1 MSTPVVDVQNVNKH
15 FRLHHERHKSLKDR
29 ILHPGGGSYTDLHAL
44 SDVSFSVGAGETVGI
59 LGRNGSGKSTILK
72 CICGVLQ
79 PSSGRIELRGSLAGL
94 LELGAGFQA
103 ELSGRDNVYLSGS
116 MLGLGRKTIDRLFD
130 EIVGFAELE
139 SFIDTPVKFYSS
151 GMYVRLGFAVAVT
164 VDPDIL
170 VVDEVL
176 AVGDERFQA
185 KCMDRIQQYQRD
197 GRSIL
202 LVSHNADQVRAL
214 CDRAVVLDRGVMV
227 ADTTAGEGVR
237 VFRER
242 LLGQVAS
249 VGDSGP
255 ASNTLSITSITTP
268 SGNFRTHTDEPFRFT
283 VGLHALEGVTGSL
296 VLELHRPD
304 GMLIARTDATA
315 NQVAINP
322 GESSF
327 TVELPTLPLLDG
339 SFELSVGVVADHAS
353 SVLAWRERAAVL
365 EVVYDGRGAGL
376 VSLRPDVTPN

>member
-1 MSTPVVDVQNVNKH
+1 VTTPVIDVQQVNKH

-29 ILHPGGGSYTDLHAL
+29 LLHPGGGTYTDLHAL
-44 SDVSFSVGAGETVGI
+44 SDVSFAVGAGETVGI

-94 LELGAGFQA
+94 LELGAGFQP

-130 EIVGFAELE
+130 DIVGFAELE
-139 SFIDTPVKFYSS
+139 HFIDTPVKFYSS

-185 KCMDRIQQYQRD
+185 KCMDRIQHYQRD
-197 GRSIL
+197 GRTIL
-202 LVSHNADQVRAL
+202 LVSHNADQVRTL
-214 CDRAVVLDRGVMV
+214 CDRAIVLDRGQLV

-249 VGDSGP
+249 VGSDAETSG
-255 ASNTLSITSITTP
+255 SLSIASVTTP
-268 SGNFRTHTDEPFRFT
+268 SGSFQTRTDAPFRFT
-283 VGLHALEGVTGSL
+283 VGLHASEATAGSL
-296 VLELHRPD
+296 VIEIHRPD
-304 GMLIARTDATA
+304 GMLIARTDPTA
-315 NQVAINP
+315 NHLDITP
-322 GESSF
+322 GDSAV
-327 TVELPTLPLLDG
+327 TVEIPNLPLLDG
-339 SFELSVGVVADHAS
+339 SYEVSVGVLADPGT
-353 SVLAWRERAAVL
+353 SVLAWRERAALL
-365 EVVYDGRGAGL
+365 EVVYNGRGAGL
-376 VSLRPDVTPN
+376 LSLRPDVTPN